1 MTYAIG
7 NEATLGMTCLG
18 ITHPHT
24 SGRVKAFLRMPN
36 AKVLGAYDK
45 SPLLDP
51 FVEAMGIEKRSKEE
65 ILADPNVHAVM
76 IHPKSYLIPLLRN
89 GDGCGQPRKVG
100 ERT

>member
-7 NEATLGMTCLG
+7 NEATLGIACLG

-36 AKVLGAYDK
+36 AKVLGAYDA

-51 FVEAMGIEKRSKEE
+51 FVQAMVSTAAQSWSGRRSEYPS
-65 ILADPNVHAVM
+65 L
-76 IHPKSYLIPLLRN
+76 
-89 GDGCGQPRKVG
+89 
-100 ERT
+100 T